1 MKIDKY
7 KYLGNSKYK
16 LLIDDM
22 EYILYEDIIINNN
35 LLSKK
40 NITKEELDNIL
51 KDNSFYD
58 GYYMAI
64 SNLKRKMRSK
74 KELFIYLEKQ
84 EIEKSYINKI
94 VDKLEHEGYINDE
107 VFCKSYINDAI
118 LLTDNGPLKLKKDLE
133 KLGIEETIIDNNLL
147 KFSKE
152 KIKEKIKKI
161 GDKELRLNKKYSSCE
176 IRQKIKN
183 KLILKGYY
191 MEDILDYLEDITF
204 DDAKIKDE
212 TKKKIYD
219 KLSKKYS
226 GQELEFKVKQKLYSK
241 GFRD

>member
-7 KYLGNSKYK
+7 KYLGNSKYR
-16 LLIDDM
+16 LLIDDK
-22 EYILYEDIIINNN
+22 EYFLYEDIIIDNN

-40 NITKEELDNIL
+40 NITKEKLDNIL

-64 SNLKRKMRSK
+64 SILKRRMRSK
-74 KELFIYLEKQ
+74 KEIFIYLEKQ
-84 EIEKSYINKI
+84 ETEKSYINKI

-107 VFCKSYINDAI
+107 LFCRSYINDAI
-118 LLTDNGPLKLKKDLE
+118 LLTDNGPLKLKRNLE
-133 KLGIEETIIDNNLL
+133 KLGIEETIIDKNLL
-147 KFSKE
+147 LFDKE

-161 GDKELRLNKKYSSCE
+161 GYKELRLNKKYSSNE

-183 KLILKGYY
+183 KLLLKGYY

-204 DDAKIKDE
+204 DDTKIKDE

-226 GQELEFKVKQKLYSK
+226 GKELEFKVKQKLYSK